1 MSAAGLGAP
10 SSDALDAAPG
20 ADLPQW
26 LHLVHGDRHTRAI
39 PHHRPS
45 QVWYGMVWY
54 GVHGDR
60 HPCEVPHHRP
70 SQVWTCGGQ
79 VETSL
84 PKFSSITIITISF

>member
-1 MSAAGLGAP
+1 MAHTSAAAGLGAP

-54 GVHGDR
+54 GPR
-60 HPCEVPHHRP
+60 
-70 SQVWTCGGQ
+70 
-79 VETSL
+79 
-84 PKFSSITIITISF
+84 